1 MEYFSNGGKIKKVIS
16 NTKKK
21 TISGGAKGKGKSK
34 GFRPIQNQINNNND
48 NNDNSPEL
56 DSFSSHNYN
65 NSYDEQKLNRY
76 KKKHKKNLKNYLK
89 PYDIRFFSENYCD
102 ALIYDDTLEVYEY
115 ILRYDDS
122 MSFNDKML
130 IAQNILNIL
139 YQCMNHKQIIIDTA
153 EKDVEK
159 LSAHAN
165 SFEGLLELNIPSEN
179 HLMGEPGVWSL
190 PIKSRVPLSN
200 YLPRPT
206 NSKSKFNSEYPKLS

>member
-1 MEYFSNGGKIKKVIS
+1 MEYFSNGGKMKKVIS

-21 TISGGAKGKGKSK
+21 TISGGAKGKSKSK
-34 GFRPIQNQINNNND
+34 GFRPIQTQINNND
-48 NNDNSPEL
+48 DSPEL
-56 DSFSSHNYN
+56 DHFSSHNYN
-65 NSYDEQKLNRY
+65 NSYDKQRLKLY

-102 ALIYDDTLEVYEY
+102 ALIYDDTLEAYEY

-130 IAQNILNIL
+130 IAQNIVNIL

-153 EKDVEK
+153 EKDVEI
-159 LSAHAN
+159 LSALSN
-165 SFEGLLELNIPSEN
+165 SFKGLLELNIPSEN

-190 PIKSRVPLSN
+190 PIKSSISLSN
-200 YLPRPT
+200 YLPPRT
-206 NSKSKFNSEYPKLS
+206 NSNSNFNSKYPKLF